1 MMGNL
6 MKAKFFK
13 KKYIIS
19 AILLLVVIIG
29 FVIAGGGEEAQ
40 IAKVERRDIVQEVVV
55 TGKTK
60 ARNEVELG
68 FDKNGRVA
76 RSYVEVGNRV
86 VQGQVIA
93 ELDMGADLANL
104 AKERALLA
112 EEESGLLDEGKKIES
127 AIREAFSAAD
137 NAVRNKADQ
146 FFKTPRTNPN
156 FEVKFSDG
164 NYVHYFSVPSDIV
177 IELNSNRFDIEIT
190 LNKFQ
195 AELLQLNSS
204 DSKNFVS
211 IALER
216 INTVSNFLNKVAYA
230 VNSFAP
236 ANFAYEATVT
246 GYKTAIDSARNTVAT
261 ARDGVLSASGA
272 GEERVNQIKSSI
284 SSLEAELRKS
294 RITAPFGGT
303 VSRQD
308 ADVGEIAQ
316 AGEIFVSV
324 ISENDMYIEAN
335 VSEIN
340 IGKVAA
346 GNVVKIEFD
355 AYPGEKFQGTVTFID
370 PGETVVDEVV
380 NYKLRIEINNP
391 DVKIRS
397 GLTAGVTIASAEKKD
412 VLSIPT
418 YAVMR
423 EDGKMYVNK
432 FVEKKIIEKVEI
444 TTGITGSDG
453 YVEVLSGLS
462 ESDTVHI
469 NGSE

>member
-1 MMGNL
+1 
-6 MKAKFFK
+6 
-13 KKYIIS
+13 
-19 AILLLVVIIG
+19 
-29 FVIAGGGEEAQ
+29 
-40 IAKVERRDIVQEVVV
+40 
-55 TGKTK
+55 
-60 ARNEVELG
+60 
-68 FDKNGRVA
+68 
-76 RSYVEVGNRV
+76 
-86 VQGQVIA
+86 
-93 ELDMGADLANL
+93 
-104 AKERALLA
+104 
-112 EEESGLLDEGKKIES
+112 
-127 AIREAFSAAD
+127 
-137 NAVRNKADQ
+137 
-146 FFKTPRTNPN
+146 
-156 FEVKFSDG
+156 
-164 NYVHYFSVPSDIV
+164 
-177 IELNSNRFDIEIT
+177 
-190 LNKFQ
+190 
-195 AELLQLNSS
+195 
-204 DSKNFVS
+204 
-211 IALER
+211 
-216 INTVSNFLNKVAYA
+216 
-230 VNSFAP
+230 
-236 ANFAYEATVT
+236 
-246 GYKTAIDSARNTVAT
+246 
-261 ARDGVLSASGA
+261 
-272 GEERVNQIKSSI
+272 
-284 SSLEAELRKS
+284 
-294 RITAPFGGT
+294 
-303 VSRQD
+303 
-308 ADVGEIAQ
+308 
-316 AGEIFVSV
+316 
-324 ISENDMYIEAN
+324 MYIEAN